1 MATMPTAARR
11 LSRRALAAL
20 VAAVAAASLLA
31 PAGASAAVNETSA
44 ERFGGEDR
52 YETSVAIAEAYL
64 AEIADNPDRASI
76 RAAIVVSG
84 EDRHAVYGM
93 PAAGLASA
101 FDAPILLTPADR
113 LHDSV
118 RSFIEVNDIELVLLI
133 GGPSVVSLAVESELA
148 DRAGSVR
155 RLWGSDVYASSVAV
169 AAAVGPIPG
178 SAGEW
183 GSRGRTALLANGV
196 GVADALVAGP
206 LSYHG
211 SHPLLLSPADTLDHA
226 VSTYLDRSD
235 VEHVVIF
242 GGTAAV
248 SSAVESAVKAKGIT
262 TSRFAG
268 ADRYETAAVVARQL
282 LGSARPDRCFDG
294 SVIGLTVGERA
305 PDAVSSGPLLGE
317 RCAPLLLTRSRA
329 VPTELDGVL
338 TGGDLLGGPAN
349 RLEVVVFGGAAAVA
363 ESTVW
368 AVRNRALRGAPFTA
382 EVSAVGG
389 SKVFTVT
396 FNEDVK
402 EDEAIKAE
410 RYTVNNQPLV
420 AEDAPASEVGRRYV
434 EISLSGR
441 RVTVELVEPLA
452 VGNTITVLGETGT
465 DEGRTEIAVDD
476 TLPALESVFY
486 RVPRPPTVTD
496 TVGPQIQIVAI
507 AGDSEFVVLVTER
520 ALRPGDRLRND
531 VERRG
536 QEVHELTV
544 VDKEG
549 EPKDVIFV
557 ASSTSCPHKSESD
570 APLGDKIGER
580 CYEDPATL
588 GANFRYTAM
597 LADEGATLE
606 AGDVVTVSRGAL
618 YDQRRNPNKLTRYTV
633 RAHADNA
640 DHGDFTVQR
649 AAVGKPR
656 HTRQATLLIQNNTC
670 GAGGDAACEGSRRVS
685 ITARSTSAAAGAA
698 GNGWIVYPYIDPER
712 TEPADSEIDVGVD
725 PVHRIIS
732 YTIAEGKITL
742 ANLSAALNADAEFK
756 RYFSSRVVTSS
767 ATNGV
772 LGIAD
777 PSGGTLVG
785 GFSVVGL
792 RVRFTDHVRSVPE
805 VSETDTAPGARY
817 ELFFGSGRAPPEGF
831 RAPLTFASLF
841 LGDSTADNDGVAVRC
856 QRRGSVVY
864 LEYAVTDGALLPR
877 AGTPVSVPDGVAA
890 GHGDQN
896 EDGTPDVQNLRQ
908 RRFHLRSDPTIPS
921 QFGYAREAL
930 RPQGDNSV
938 ADAAG
943 AACNGASS

>member
-1 MATMPTAARR
+1 M
-11 LSRRALAAL
+11 L
-20 VAAVAAASLLA
+20 
-31 PAGASAAVNETSA
+31 
-44 ERFGGEDR
+44 
-52 YETSVAIAEAYL
+52 IAKAYL
-64 AEIADNPDRASI
+64 AEISDNPDRASTS
-76 RAAIVVSG
+76 AAIVVSG
-84 EDRHAVYGM
+84 EDRHAAYGM

-101 FDAPILLTPADR
+101 FDAPILLTPSDR

-118 RSFIEVNDIELVLLI
+118 RSFMDVNDIELVLVV
-133 GGPSVVSLAVESELA
+133 GGPDIVSTAVVSELA
-148 DRAGSVR
+148 GHVGSVR
-155 RLWGSDVYASSVAV
+155 RLWGNDVYATSVAV

-196 GVADALVAGP
+196 SVADALVAGP

-211 SHPLLLSPADTLDHA
+211 AHPLLLTPAGTLDRA

-248 SSAVESAVKAKGIT
+248 SSAAESAVKAKGIT
-262 TSRFAG
+262 TSRLAG
-268 ADRYETAAVVARQL
+268 DDRYETAAVVARRL

-294 SVIGLTVGERA
+294 SVIGLAVGERA

-329 VPTELDGVL
+329 VPTELDEVL
-338 TGGDLLGGPAN
+338 TGGDLLGGPAS

-402 EDEAIKAE
+402 EDEAVKAE

-452 VGNTITVLGETGT
+452 VGDTITVLGETGT

-486 RVPRPPTVTD
+486 RVPRAPVVTD
-496 TVGPQIQIVAI
+496 TVGPQVQIVAI
-507 AGDSEFVVLVTER
+507 AGDAEFVVVVTER
-520 ALRPGDRLRND
+520 ALRRGDRLRND
-531 VERRG
+531 VMHRG
-536 QEVHELTV
+536 QERHELTV
-544 VDKEG
+544 VDKDG
-549 EPKDVIFV
+549 ESKAVTFV
-557 ASSTSCPHKSESD
+557 ASSADCPHKSESD
-570 APLGDKIGER
+570 APLGEKIGEQ

-588 GANFRYTAM
+588 GASFRYTAA
-597 LADEGATLE
+597 LSDADAPLE
-606 AGDVVTVSRGAL
+606 PGDVITVSKGAL
-618 YDQRRNPNKLTRYTV
+618 YDQRNNPNRLTRYSV
-633 RAHADNA
+633 REHADNA
-640 DHGDFTVQR
+640 GHGDFTVER

-656 HTRQATLLIQNNTC
+656 HTKQATLLIQNNTC
-670 GAGGDAACEGSRRVS
+670 GPDGTAACEGSRRVR
-685 ITARSTSAAAGAA
+685 ITARSTSVAAGAA
-698 GNGWIVYPYIDPER
+698 GNGWLVYPYVAPDR
-712 TEPADSEIDVGVD
+712 TEPADSEIEVGVD

-732 YTIAEGKITL
+732 YTIADGKITL

-756 RYFSSRVVTSS
+756 RHFSSRVVTSS
-767 ATNGV
+767 ATAGV
-772 LGIAD
+772 LGIVDA
-777 PSGGTLVG
+777 SGASLAGGISTVG
-785 GFSVVGL
+785 VRVQFS
-792 RVRFTDHVRSVPE
+792 DHVRSVPA
-805 VSETDTAPGARY
+805 VPDADTAPDARY
-817 ELFFGSGRAPPEGF
+817 ISFFGSDGVPPVGF
-831 RAPLTFASLF
+831 RAPLTFASIF
-841 LGDSTADNDGVAVRC
+841 LGDSDADDDGVVVRC
-856 QRRGSVVY
+856 QRRGAVAY
-864 LEYAVTDGALLPR
+864 LEYIATDDALMPR
-877 AGTPVSVPDGVAA
+877 AGTAVSVPAAVAA
-890 GHGDQN
+890 GHGDQDD
-896 EDGTPDVQNLRQ
+896 DGTPDVQSLR
-908 RRFHLRSDPTIPS
+908 RHRFNLRSDPAIPA
-921 QFGYAREAL
+921 QFGYEFEAL
-930 RPQGDNSV
+930 SPQPDDSV

-943 AACNGASS
+943 AACNGGTS

>member
-1 MATMPTAARR
+1 MYRFFIKHAFYLIALIAMFANSAAF
-11 LSRRALAAL
+11 AAIDGNL
-20 VAAVAAASLLA
+20 VAYW
-31 PAGASAAVNETSA
+31 GCDE
-44 ERFGGEDR
+44 G
-52 YETSVAIAEAYL
+52 
-64 AEIADNPDRASI
+64 
-76 RAAIVVSG
+76 SG
-84 EDRHAVYGM
+84 NT
-93 PAAGLASA
+93 L
-101 FDAPILLTPADR
+101 
-113 LHDSV
+113 
-118 RSFIEVNDIELVLLI
+118 ND
-133 GGPSVVSLAVESELA
+133 
-148 DRAGSVR
+148 
-155 RLWGSDVYASSVAV
+155 
-169 AAAVGPIPG
+169 
-178 SAGEW
+178 SAG
-183 GSRGRTALLANGV
+183 GHTGMLSAGIAFVDDTPSNSGTAL
-196 GVADALVAGP
+196 D
-206 LSYHG
+206 
-211 SHPLLLSPADTLDHA
+211 
-226 VSTYLDRSD
+226 
-235 VEHVVIF
+235 F
-242 GGTAAV
+242 TA
-248 SSAVESAVKAKGIT
+248 
-262 TSRFAG
+262 
-268 ADRYETAAVVARQL
+268 
-282 LGSARPDRCFDG
+282 
-294 SVIGLTVGERA
+294 
-305 PDAVSSGPLLGE
+305 
-317 RCAPLLLTRSRA
+317 
-329 VPTELDGVL
+329 
-338 TGGDLLGGPAN
+338 GGDPLI
-349 RLEVVVFGGAAAVA
+349 
-363 ESTVW
+363 TV
-368 AVRNRALRGAPFTA
+368 
-382 EVSAVGG
+382 
-389 SKVFTVT
+389 
-396 FNEDVK
+396 
-402 EDEAIKAE
+402 
-410 RYTVNNQPLV
+410 
-420 AEDAPASEVGRRYV
+420 EDAPDLNNWDPGFTVAMWICPRGGG
-434 EISLSGR
+434 SLM
-441 RVTVELVEPLA
+441 
-452 VGNTITVLGETGT
+452 
-465 DEGRTEIAVDD
+465 D
-476 TLPALESVFY
+476 
-486 RVPRPPTVTD
+486 
-496 TVGPQIQIVAI
+496 
-507 AGDSEFVVLVTER
+507 
-520 ALRPGDRLRND
+520 
-531 VERRG
+531 
-536 QEVHELTV
+536 
-544 VDKEG
+544 
-549 EPKDVIFV
+549 
-557 ASSTSCPHKSESD
+557 KSESD

-805 VSETDTAPGARY
+805 VAETDTAPGARY

>member
-1 MATMPTAARR
+1 M
-11 LSRRALAAL
+11 
-20 VAAVAAASLLA
+20 
-31 PAGASAAVNETSA
+31 NETSA
-44 ERFGGEDR
+44 ERFGGLDR
-52 YETSVAIAEAYL
+52 YETSVAVAEAYL
-64 AEIADNPDRASI
+64 AEISDNPDRASTS
-76 RAAIVVSG
+76 AAIVVSG
-84 EDRHAVYGM
+84 EDRHAAYGM

-101 FDAPILLTPADR
+101 FDAPILLTPSDR
-113 LHDSV
+113 LHDGV
-118 RSFIEVNDIELVLLI
+118 RSFLDVNDIELVLVV
-133 GGPSVVSLAVESELA
+133 GGPDIVSTAVVSELA
-148 DRAGSVR
+148 GHVGSVR
-155 RLWGSDVYASSVAV
+155 RLWGNDVYATSVAV
-169 AAAVGPIPG
+169 TAAVGPIPG

-196 GVADALVAGP
+196 SVADALVAGP

-211 SHPLLLSPADTLDHA
+211 AHPLLLTPAGRPDHA
-226 VSTYLDRSD
+226 VSVYLDRSD

-262 TSRFAG
+262 TSRLAG
-268 ADRYETAAVVARQL
+268 ADRYETAAVVARRL

-294 SVIGLTVGERA
+294 SVIGLAVGERA

-329 VPTELDGVL
+329 VPTELDEVL
-338 TGGDLLGGPAN
+338 TGGDLLGGPAS

-402 EDEAIKAE
+402 EDEAVKAE
-410 RYTVNNQPLV
+410 RYTVNNQPL
-420 AEDAPASEVGRRYV
+420 ALEADTTAPENARRYAQ
-434 EISLSGR
+434 ISLSGR
-441 RVTVELVEPLA
+441 AVTVELVEPLA

-496 TVGPQIQIVAI
+496 TVGPQIQIVGI
-507 AGDSEFVVLVTER
+507 AGEQKLVVVVTER
-520 ALRPGDRLRND
+520 ALRRGDRLRND
-531 VERRG
+531 VMHRG
-536 QEVHELTV
+536 QERHELTV
-544 VDKEG
+544 VDKDG
-549 EPKDVIFV
+549 QARAVTFV
-557 ASSTSCPHKSESD
+557 ASSVDCPHKSESD
-570 APLGDKIGER
+570 TPLGDKIGER

-588 GANFRYTAM
+588 GANIRYTAA
-597 LADEGATLE
+597 LSGADAQLE
-606 AGDVVTVSRGAL
+606 PGDVITVARGAL
-618 YDQRRNPNKLTRYTV
+618 YDQRNNPNKLTRYTV
-633 RAHADNA
+633 REHADNA
-640 DHGDFTVQR
+640 DHGDFTVRR

-656 HTRQATLLIQNNTC
+656 HAKQATLLIRNNTC
-670 GAGGDAACEGSRRVS
+670 GASGDAACEGSRRVR
-685 ITARSTSAAAGAA
+685 ITARSTSVAA
-698 GNGWIVYPYIDPER
+698 GNGWLVYPYVAPDR
-712 TEPADSEIDVGVD
+712 TEPADSEIEVGVD

-732 YTIAEGKITL
+732 YTIADGKITL

-756 RYFSSRVVTSS
+756 RHFSSRVVTSS

-777 PSGGTLVG
+777 PAGGSLVG
-785 GFSVVGL
+785 GISIVGL
-792 RVRFTDHVRSVPE
+792 RVQFSDHVRSVPAAPDA
-805 VSETDTAPGARY
+805 DTAPDARY
-817 ELFFGSGRAPPEGF
+817 VSLFGSAAAAPAGF

-841 LGDSTADNDGVAVRC
+841 LGESDADDDRVAVRC
-856 QRRGSVVY
+856 QRRGDVVY
-864 LEYAVTDGALLPR
+864 LEYRATDDALVPR
-877 AGTPVSVPDGVAA
+877 AGTPVLVPMGVAA

-896 EDGTPDVQNLRQ
+896 EDETPDVQNLRQ
-908 RRFHLRSDPTIPS
+908 RRFHLRSDPAIPS

-930 RPQGDNSV
+930 SPQGTNSV

-943 AACNGASS
+943 AACSGGTP

>member
-1 MATMPTAARR
+1 MPTAARR

-20 VAAVAAASLLA
+20 VAAVTAASLLA

-148 DRAGSVR
+148 DCAGSVR

-211 SHPLLLSPADTLDHA
+211 SHPLLLTPAAALDEQ
-226 VSTYLDRSD
+226 VSEYLDRSD

-262 TSRFAG
+262 TSRLAG
-268 ADRYETAAVVARQL
+268 DDRYETAAVVARRL

-294 SVIGLTVGERA
+294 SVIGLAVGERP
-305 PDAVSSGPLLGE
+305 PDAVASGPLLGE

-329 VPTELDGVL
+329 VPTQLDDVL
-338 TGGDLLGGPAN
+338 TGGDLLGGPTS

-410 RYTVNNQPLV
+410 RYTVNNQPL
-420 AEDAPASEVGRRYV
+420 ALEDDAAAPESARRYTQ
-434 EISLSGR
+434 ISLAGR
-441 RVTVELVEPLA
+441 TVTVELVEPLA

-465 DEGRTEIAVDD
+465 EEGRTQIAVDD

-486 RVPRPPTVTD
+486 RVPRPPAVTD
-496 TVGPQIQIVAI
+496 SVGPQIQIVAI

-606 AGDVVTVSRGAL
+606 AGDVVTVARGTL

-670 GAGGDAACEGSRRVS
+670 GTSGDAACEGSRRVR
-685 ITARSTSAAAGAA
+685 ITARSTSVAAGAA
-698 GNGWIVYPYIDPER
+698 GNGWIVYPYVDPDR
-712 TEPADSEIDVGVD
+712 AEPADSVIEVGVD
-725 PVHRIIS
+725 PVHRVIS
-732 YTIAEGKITL
+732 YTIADGKITL

-756 RYFSSRVVTSS
+756 RHFSSRVVTSS
-767 ATNGV
+767 STTGV
-772 LGIAD
+772 VGIAD
-777 PSGGTLVG
+777 PAGGSLIGGMSTVG
-785 GFSVVGL
+785 VRVQFS
-792 RVRFTDHVRSVPE
+792 DHVRSVPAAPGA
-805 VSETDTAPGARY
+805 DTAPDARY
-817 ELFFGSGRAPPEGF
+817 ASLFGSAGAAPAGF
-831 RAPLTFASLF
+831 KAPLTFASIF
-841 LGDSTADNDGVAVRC
+841 LGDSDADDDRVAVRC
-856 QRRGSVVY
+856 QRRGDVVY
-864 LEYAVTDGALLPR
+864 LEYRATDAALAPR
-877 AGTPVSVPDGVAA
+877 AGTPVSVPIGVAA

-896 EDGTPDVQNLRQ
+896 EDGTPDVQNLR
-908 RRFHLRSDPTIPS
+908 
-921 QFGYAREAL
+921 
-930 RPQGDNSV
+930 
-938 ADAAG
+938 
-943 AACNGASS
+943 